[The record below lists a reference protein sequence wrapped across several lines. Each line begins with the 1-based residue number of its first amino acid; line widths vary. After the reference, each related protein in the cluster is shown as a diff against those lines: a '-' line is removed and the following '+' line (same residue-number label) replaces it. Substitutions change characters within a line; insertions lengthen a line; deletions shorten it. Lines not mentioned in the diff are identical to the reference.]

1 MTRTL
6 LICSVLSLLA
16 AAGGCGEDRP
26 GPSNAP
32 QAPEISAGFKAYV
45 DPVTGEP
52 VTHPPN
58 ETKDGL
64 ERPDDAMPP
73 LELDAS
79 HATSD
84 HGLREIA
91 SPEPGG
97 GVSVDLQGRF
107 RVPLEATVTPGQR
120 PSIRHRDAPETPRT
134 AP

>member
-6 LICSVLSLLA
+6 LICSVLSLFT
-16 AAGGCGEDRP
+16 AAGGYGEDRP
-26 GPSNAP
+26 GPSNAA
-32 QAPEISAGFKAYV
+32 QAPKISAGFKAYV
-45 DPVTGEP
+45 DPVTGE
-52 VTHPPN
+52 T
-58 ETKDGL
+58 L
-64 ERPDDAMPP
+64 ERPHDATPP

-107 RVPLEATVTPGQR
+107 RVPLEATVTPGRR

>member
-1 MTRTL
+1 LVAAISQKLPRNSANRMTNAL
-6 LICSVLSLLA
+6 LIFSVLSVLT
-16 AAGGCGEDRP
+16 AAGWCGEDRP

-32 QAPEISAGFKAYV
+32 QAGFKAYV
-45 DPVTGEP
+45 DPVTGE
-52 VTHPPN
+52 N
-58 ETKDGL
+58 L

-84 HGLREIA
+84 HGLREIV

-120 PSIRHRDAPETPRT
+120 PSIRHRDAPETRT